1 MGRARSVINQHRPY
15 PVAPIRRYGIVPM
28 WDHRAARH
36 SPRPSPGRTGAA
48 AQSRGVHWGRFCLL
62 RQRGGSRCY
71 ASRPEQ
77 KPGAGRRLFGAAH
90 VASEMVHR
98 LVIGR
103 IRGMPECLGR
113 KLPGLVKPPRTFCAY
128 CAPIGAVAPL
138 DCDDLVIGTG
148 WVDRNYMSPRLSH
161 GGGLYAGTARDRACQ
176 NLKAHLDLHSDVRQ
190 QRSLGCSS

>member
-71 ASRPEQ
+71 ASRP
-77 KPGAGRRLFGAAH
+77 GAETRRRSPAFRSRSCCRRIGA
-90 VASEMVHR
+90 SIGHR
-98 LVIGR
+98 PYSRNAGTPR
-103 IRGMPECLGR
+103 K